1 MAIDGQPLDS
11 AITHQQAI
19 GILQQSRGE
28 VEIVIARAPDSAQL
42 SPTSAA
48 SSGAPLVQQQHQPVQ
63 FVGGDRPTS
72 ASSNTDSKLSAEMVV
87 SRKNIQ
93 IIYG

>member
-48 SSGAPLVQQQHQPVQ
+48 SSGAPLVQQQQQ
-63 FVGGDRPTS
+63 STGGDRPTS
-72 ASSNTDSKLSAEMVV
+72 ASSNTTDSKLSAEMVV
-87 SRKNIQ
+87 RFQSR
-93 IIYG
+93 